1 MPSVRD
7 VHDSFLEITSEQQAL
22 LDGLR
27 AEAAALRERANELLD
42 PIWVATADY
51 AGRLGSRQDLL
62 TLAEAGEQGPMA
74 KYDDAVRAK
83 VRRMHTHA
91 EATAALE
98 ERRAA
103 LAERADEATRKHRDA
118 ALAIDTDAED
128 WMEAAYAL
136 LRSGFARAGTPS
148 AARLAQLDGIAADY
162 RARGWLAKRIVPRLR
177 TIRQAEKAYARTGRD
192 LLDVAHRRVLATE
205 QLASLERDMG
215 TAQAALDDADRT
227 LEQMRSEDFA
237 APGHAHLM
245 DVARA
250 ALLNTAHTRMTL
262 EALHTVAPEEFPAH
276 LVLSGAR
283 SERLRQTADELETV
297 ARSATSLH
305 DQLQQHMPKLRR
317 GLSAG
322 GSRSINVDLD
332 PIRAASQAIKKG
344 LQPRID
350 AARALQRVD
359 AGLSGLEDLE
369 RRQSVAT
376 SLASTSATNDDTLWL
391 MLMAGYI
398 LFVTDAAPE
407 CMALG
412 GFNTMRIQ
420 VADLGA
426 AAGAHIESLAG
437 PDAQAAFGGDLA
449 DIGGLGVSHLPTAL
463 PDALTVIPDL
473 SFQIP
478 NIPHFSVPD
487 LSVLSGSDLSGLG
500 SYDSSSFSSS
510 DSGLS

>member
-1 MPSVRD
+1 
-7 VHDSFLEITSEQQAL
+7 
-22 LDGLR
+22 
-27 AEAAALRERANELLD
+27 
-42 PIWVATADY
+42 
-51 AGRLGSRQDLL
+51 
-62 TLAEAGEQGPMA
+62 
-74 KYDDAVRAK
+74 
-83 VRRMHTHA
+83 
-91 EATAALE
+91 
-98 ERRAA
+98 
-103 LAERADEATRKHRDA
+103 
-118 ALAIDTDAED
+118 
-128 WMEAAYAL
+128 
-136 LRSGFARAGTPS
+136 
-148 AARLAQLDGIAADY
+148 
-162 RARGWLAKRIVPRLR
+162 
-177 TIRQAEKAYARTGRD
+177 
-192 LLDVAHRRVLATE
+192 
-205 QLASLERDMG
+205 
-215 TAQAALDDADRT
+215 
-227 LEQMRSEDFA
+227 MRSEDFA

-245 DVARA
+245 GVARA

-262 EALHTVAPEEFPAH
+262 EALRAVAPEEFPAH

-283 SERLRQTADELETV
+283 SERLRQTADKLETV

-332 PIRAASQAIKKG
+332 PIRAASQAIKKA

-350 AARALQRVD
+350 AARELQRVD

-376 SLASTSATNDDTLWL
+376 SLASASATNDDLLWL

-398 LFVTDAAPE
+398 LFVTEAAPE

-420 VADLGA
+420 VADRGA
-426 AAGAHIESLAG
+426 AADAHIEGQLLDQSPIG
-437 PDAQAAFGGDLA
+437 PDAQAAFGGDLS
-449 DIGGLGVSHLPTAL
+449 DIGSLGVSHLPTAL

-478 NIPHFSVPD
+478 DIPHFSVPD

-500 SYDSSSFSSS
+500 SYDSPALARPIAGSVRLGY
-510 DSGLS
+510 SGLPSFKPNLSDRGNPTQAEFTRRQCGGP